1 MIVNIICFV
10 IDEGVIMMNL
20 NGISIVIATKGRVKL
35 LGDLLESVY
44 TARSN
49 FNGDSKLFWL
59 MTVPKKT

>member
-1 MIVNIICFV
+1 
-10 IDEGVIMMNL
+10 MMNL

-44 TARSN
+44 TARQILMEIR
-49 FNGDSKLFWL
+49 KLFWL